1 MSAILSHLRR
11 TSPPSRTR
19 DNGLFRALFAP
30 IRCRSHSKAF
40 PELSAYCLLDDQS
53 AEAIAPWDLGPTDRK
68 LGADYVVEEDMSFE
82 IGLVDTRDGSEMEEE
97 GYEAILFLD
106 GKQ

>member
-1 MSAILSHLRR
+1 
-11 TSPPSRTR
+11 
-19 DNGLFRALFAP
+19 
-30 IRCRSHSKAF
+30 
-40 PELSAYCLLDDQS
+40 
-53 AEAIAPWDLGPTDRK
+53 
-68 LGADYVVEEDMSFE
+68 MSFE